1 MNELDT
7 LKTIGVGAGGMG
19 ITWIEWL
26 PPTVRIA
33 VGIASFVYICVKT
46 IKTVQEIKWGK

>member
-7 LKTIGVGAGGMG
+7 LKTLGVGAGGMG
-19 ITWIEWL
+19 VTWIEWL

-33 VGIASFVYICVKT
+33 VGVASFVYICVKT
-46 IKTVQEIKWGK
+46 LKLLKETKWS